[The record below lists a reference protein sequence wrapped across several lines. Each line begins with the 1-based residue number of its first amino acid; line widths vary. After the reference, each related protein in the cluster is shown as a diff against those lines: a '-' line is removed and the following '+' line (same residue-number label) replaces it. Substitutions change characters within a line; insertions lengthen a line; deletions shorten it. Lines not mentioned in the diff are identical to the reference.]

1 MARSSSPLVNKGSPT
16 EQRRLLRA
24 RRSSKRV
31 TALSP
36 EVVLD
41 ATLPTTEQQDDAGV
55 GAAAT
60 AQKQD
65 ATLSDETLAVHAGEK
80 MGKNGAMDTDS
91 IATPIVSGTT
101 HWFKSSHD
109 LIAFKE
115 GRLHSFE
122 YGRYGNPTVKVLED
136 KISALERAESTLV
149 TSSGMNAI
157 VATLLALVPPGTG
170 HVVTT
175 TECYSEAR
183 AFIRDK
189 LSKMGIKV
197 TFVELND
204 METLKAVLDEG
215 DVTLFYT
222 ECPTNPH
229 LKCIDIKLVAELCH
243 RKGALVCIDSTLAS
257 PINQKPLTV
266 GADIVVHSATKYI
279 AGHHDVIA
287 GCISGSDALI
297 SRIRAWHHDLG
308 GAISPDAAYMII
320 RGLKTMALR
329 VETQN
334 HTALRMA
341 RLLENHPKIEWVYYP
356 GLISNPWHHI
366 AKSQMTGCGGVIS
379 FEVASE
385 LHGVM
390 RFIDAL
396 EIPFIATSLGGCE
409 SLVQQ
414 PAVMSF
420 WYVSDVEKAKN
431 GIKDNLVRFS
441 FGIEKFEDLR
451 DDILQALEKI

>member
-1 MARSSSPLVNKGSPT
+1 MARSSSPHVNKASPT

-36 EVVLD
+36 EALLD
-41 ATLPTTEQQDDAGV
+41 ASLSGAEHPVPVLQHDDAGV
-55 GAAAT
+55 IAAAM
-60 AQKQD
+60 APKQD
-65 ATLSDETLAVHAGEK
+65 ATLSDETLVVHAGEK
-80 MGKNGAMDTDS
+80 MGKNGLKDTDS

-115 GRLHSFE
+115 GRGHSFE

-136 KISALERAESTLV
+136 KISTLERAESTLV
-149 TSSGMNAI
+149 MSSGMNAI
-157 VATLLALVPPGTG
+157 VATLLALVPPGAG

-204 METLKAVLDEG
+204 METLKAVLDQG

-222 ECPTNPH
+222 DCPTNPH

-297 SRIRAWHHDLG
+297 SRIRARHHNLS
-308 GAISPDAAYMII
+308 GAISPVCSIY
-320 RGLKTMALR
+320 
-329 VETQN
+329 
-334 HTALRMA
+334 
-341 RLLENHPKIEWVYYP
+341 
-356 GLISNPWHHI
+356 
-366 AKSQMTGCGGVIS
+366 
-379 FEVASE
+379 
-385 LHGVM
+385 
-390 RFIDAL
+390 
-396 EIPFIATSLGGCE
+396 
-409 SLVQQ
+409 
-414 PAVMSF
+414 
-420 WYVSDVEKAKN
+420 
-431 GIKDNLVRFS
+431 
-441 FGIEKFEDLR
+441 
-451 DDILQALEKI
+451 